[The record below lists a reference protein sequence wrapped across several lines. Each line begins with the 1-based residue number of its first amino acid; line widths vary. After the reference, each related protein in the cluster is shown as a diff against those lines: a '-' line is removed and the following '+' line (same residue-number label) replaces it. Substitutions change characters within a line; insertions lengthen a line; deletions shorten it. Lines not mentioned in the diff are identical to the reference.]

1 MEDGYKE
8 LAAAVIK
15 LAIRDYEAVYK
26 RLLRHPDSQSAKDAC
41 RREKKFFYSQW
52 FEVLADNLDGPRLV
66 SMVEE
71 KVRREVMPR

>member
-26 RLLRHPDSQSAKDAC
+26 RDRKS
-41 RREKKFFYSQW
+41 
-52 FEVLADNLDGPRLV
+52 VV
-66 SMVEE
+66 
-71 KVRREVMPR
+71 

>member
-8 LAAAVIK
+8 LAAAVIR
-15 LAIRDYEAVYK
+15 LAVRDYEVAYK

-41 RREKKFFYSQW
+41 SREKKFFYSQW

-71 KVRREVMPR
+71 KVRREMKPK

>member
-15 LAIRDYEAVYK
+15 LAIRDYEAAYK
-26 RLLRHPDSQSAKDAC
+26 RLLRHPDSRSAKAVADH
-41 RREKKFFYSQW
+41 EKKFFYSEW

-71 KVRREVMPR
+71 KVRREVKKE